1 MDNAA
6 EKIVP
11 FLIPSRRDQPLALV
25 FTDVVGSSAA
35 KRAAELGP
43 DASARDRAY
52 LQGIQTRHLRLV
64 RESVAAHSGTEI
76 MTIGD
81 SFFLTFEDARD
92 ALLCA
97 AEIQTRLAAQAIM
110 THTGPL
116 KLRIGIHVGTP
127 EFFENSWHGTDVD
140 TAARVESAGS
150 PAQILLSAAARQ
162 AVGDMPGITLRPLG
176 TFALKGVGNVALF
189 DADYDQNGLRIP
201 SAVSLETIAHERRM
215 KSVFRIAYTVLAVLL
230 IGGGYFA
237 YRRQHKPV
245 IGEKEPIILA
255 DLANKT
261 GDPVFDSTITPAI
274 TIQLQQSPILN
285 LVSHS
290 HLRQSMKYLGKPA
303 DDPVTPDLARQI
315 GQREGIKAYLSGE
328 VDKLGNSYVITL
340 NAQSTT
346 TGDTLATE
354 QAQASDKDHVLEA
367 AGEVATKMRSHLGES
382 LASIKKLDTPFS
394 QATTPSLEAFQAYA
408 LGDADHQK
416 GLDVPQAEGH
426 FRQAIALDPNFAMA
440 WARLGV
446 VNNNT
451 GQHVKSVEAFEKA
464 FPLSKNVSERERL
477 YIEGAYY
484 QLSVG
489 DLQKAR
495 ATEELAVQTYPL
507 DPANIA
513 NLAGTQGTLGDFD
526 AAIESSRKTIA
537 LDPRIAT
544 GWINLVS
551 NLVDLDK
558 LQEANE
564 AVTQAHQHQADRGTG
579 FLRWSYLLAYLE
591 GDTTST
597 ERILTQV
604 EGRPDQYQITQI
616 QAQIDEIE
624 GRYRDAAKVWQ
635 QAILQAKAQQEP
647 DTQAG
652 YLLNALGDRGLA
664 ANCAGAPNIV
674 REALA
679 LDKSKDTLKQA
690 VDASAFCNDKADAIP
705 LLEKLAAD
713 YPQNTFVQQVQ
724 LPQDRAALALADH
737 QPALALQLLPG
748 LSDLDN
754 VSQIPYFRGLA
765 HLEVHDAPSAIAD
778 FKIVTRYKGNS
789 LLNANY
795 GQGLLG
801 LARAYT
807 LNNDKPNALK
817 TYQSL
822 LTLWQHAD
830 PDLPQLQAA
839 KKEYAALQ

>member
-1 MDNAA
+1 MYPTEQAESAA
-6 EKIVP
+6 
-11 FLIPSRRDQPLALV
+11 PLALV

-35 KRAAELGP
+35 KRAAELGA

-52 LQGIQTRHLRLV
+52 LQGIQTRYLRLV
-64 RESVAAHSGTEI
+64 RDCLAAHSGTEI

-81 SFFLTFEDARD
+81 SFFLTFEDTRD

-140 TAARVESAGS
+140 TAARVESAGA

-162 AVGDMPGITLRPLG
+162 AVGDMPGIALRPLG
-176 TFALKGVGNVALF
+176 TFALKGVGNISLF
-189 DADYDQNGLRIP
+189 DADYDKNGIRIP
-201 SAVSLETIAHERRM
+201 SATSLETIAHERRM
-215 KSVFRIAYTVLAVLL
+215 KSVFRIGYAVLAVLL
-230 IGGGYFA
+230 IGGGYLG
-237 YRRQHKPV
+237 YQRQHKPI
-245 IGEKEPIILA
+245 IGEKEPILLA

-315 GQREGIKAYLSGE
+315 GQREGIKAFLSGE
-328 VDKLGNSYVITL
+328 VDKLGSSYVITL
-340 NAQSTT
+340 NAQNTS

-354 QAQASDKDHVLEA
+354 QSQASDKDHVLEA
-367 AGEVATKMRSHLGES
+367 AGKAATAMRSRLGES
-382 LASIKKLDTPFS
+382 LSSIKKLDTPFS
-394 QATTPSLEAFQAYA
+394 QATTPSLEAFQAYS
-408 LGDADHQK
+408 LGLAEHER

-426 FRQAIALDPNFAMA
+426 FRQAISIDPNFAMA

-446 VNNNT
+446 VYNNT
-451 GQHVKSVEAFEKA
+451 GQHFKAVAAFDKA

-477 YIEGAYY
+477 YIEGTYY

-507 DPANIA
+507 DPANVA
-513 NLAGTQGTLGDFD
+513 NLGGTQGLLGDFD
-526 AAIESSRKTIA
+526 AAVESGRKTIA
-537 LDPRIAT
+537 IDPRISTA
-544 GWINLVS
+544 WNNLLG
-551 NLVDLDK
+551 NLAYLDR
-558 LQEANE
+558 LQEADK
-564 AVTQAHQHQADRGTG
+564 AMADAHQHQVDRGTSVLG
-579 FLRWSYLLAYLE
+579 KIYLIAYLE
-591 GDTTST
+591 GDTASMA
-597 ERILTQV
+597 RVLTQV
-604 EGRPDQYQITQI
+604 EGRPDQYQVTQTH
-616 QAQIDEIE
+616 AQIDEFE
-624 GRYRDAAKVWQ
+624 GRYHDAAKVWQ
-635 QAILQAKAQQEP
+635 EAQLQAKAQQDP

-652 YLLNALGDRGLA
+652 FLLGALGDR
-664 ANCAGAPNIV
+664 
-674 REALA
+674 ALA
-679 LDKSKDTLKQA
+679 LDCAGASNVVRESLALAKSKDTLKQA
-690 VDASAFCNDKADAIP
+690 ADAAALCNDKADALTI
-705 LLEKLAAD
+705 LAKLAAD
-713 YPQNTFVQQVQ
+713 HPQDTLIQSVT
-724 LPQDRAALALADH
+724 LPQDRAALALAYH
-737 QPALALQLLPG
+737 QPSVALQLLPG
-748 LSDLDN
+748 PSNLDN
-754 VSQIPYFRGLA
+754 VSVIPYLRGLA
-765 HLEVHDAPSAIAD
+765 HLELHDAPSAIAD

-789 LLNANY
+789 ILNANY

-822 LTLWQHAD
+822 LTLWKSAD
-830 PDLPQLQAA
+830 PDLPQLLAA

>member
-1 MDNAA
+1 LENAA
-6 EKIVP
+6 EKTVP

-35 KRAAELGP
+35 KRAAELGA

-64 RESVAAHSGTEI
+64 RESLAAHSGTEI

-81 SFFLTFEDARD
+81 SFFLTFADARD

-176 TFALKGVGNVALF
+176 TFALKGVGNVSLF
-189 DADYDQNGLRIP
+189 DADYDKNGLRIP
-201 SAVSLETIAHERRM
+201 SATSLETLAHERRM
-215 KSVFRIAYTVLAVLL
+215 KSVFRIGYAVLAVLL

-261 GDPVFDSTITPAI
+261 GDPVFDATITPAI

-303 DDPVTPDLARQI
+303 DDPITPDLARQI

-328 VDKLGNSYVITL
+328 VDKLGSSYVITL
-340 NAQSTT
+340 NAQNTT

-382 LASIKKLDTPFS
+382 LSSIKKLDTPFN

-416 GLDVPQAEGH
+416 GLDVPQAESH
-426 FRQAIALDPNFAMA
+426 YRQAVTLDPNFAMA

-446 VNNNT
+446 VYNNAS
-451 GQHVKSVEAFEKA
+451 QHLRATEAFNKA
-464 FPLSKNVSERERL
+464 FALSKNVSERERL
-477 YIEGAYY
+477 YIQGAYY
-484 QLSVG
+484 QLALG
-489 DLQKAR
+489 DYQKAR
-495 ATEELAVQTYPL
+495 ATMELAEQTYPL
-507 DPANIA
+507 DLSNRI
-513 NLAGTQGTLGDFD
+513 NLGSTQETLGDFD
-526 AAIESSRKTIA
+526 GGVESDRKVLAIEPKTAVASNNLLAA
-537 LDPRIAT
+537 L
-544 GWINLVS
+544 VF
-551 NLVDLDK
+551 LDR
-558 LQEANE
+558 LQEAHE
-564 AVTQAHQHQADRGTG
+564 VLTQAHQHQVDHGTNY
-579 FLRWSYLLAYLE
+579 LQWSYLLAYLE
-591 GDTTST
+591 GDTTSSA
-597 ERILTQV
+597 RILTQT
-604 EGRPDQYQITQI
+604 EGHPDQYLFTQL
-616 QAQIDEIE
+616 QAQIDESE

-635 QAILQAKAQQEP
+635 RAVLQAKAQQEP
-647 DTQAG
+647 DTEASF
-652 YLLNALGDRGLA
+652 LLNALQDRALA
-664 ANCAGAPNIV
+664 ANCAGATKV
-674 REALA
+674 VSDALA
-679 LDKSKDTLKQA
+679 LDKSKDTLSSA
-690 VDASAFCNDKADAIP
+690 ADAAAFCNLKADADP
-705 LLEKLAAD
+705 LLAKLAAD
-713 YPQNTFVQQVQ
+713 YPQDTRIQKIHIP
-724 LPQDRAALALADH
+724 LDRAALALADH

-748 LSDLDN
+748 QSDLDN
-754 VSQIPYFRGLA
+754 VAPIPYFRGLA
-765 HLEVHDAPSAIAD
+765 HLELHDAPSAIAD
-778 FKIVTRYKGNS
+778 FKIATRWKGNS
-789 LLNANY
+789 IENGDY

-830 PDLPQLQAA
+830 PDLPQLLAA

>member
-1 MDNAA
+1 MH
-6 EKIVP
+6 
-11 FLIPSRRDQPLALV
+11 PSGQTLTAPLALV

-35 KRAAELGP
+35 KRAAELGA
-43 DASARDRAY
+43 DASARDEAY
-52 LQGIQTRHLRLV
+52 LSAVQTRHLRLV
-64 RESVAAHSGTEI
+64 RDCLAAHNGTEI

-81 SFFLTFEDARD
+81 AFFLTFEDAQA
-92 ALLCA
+92 ALLCC
-97 AEIQTRLAAQAIM
+97 AEIQMRLKSQPIM
-110 THTGPL
+110 TASGPV

-127 EFFENSWHGTDVD
+127 KFFENSWHGTDVD
-140 TAARVESAGS
+140 TAARVESAGNGE
-150 PAQILLSAAARQ
+150 QIVMSAAARQ
-162 AVGDMPGITLRPLG
+162 AVGEMPGFTFRPLG
-176 TFALKGVGNVALF
+176 TFALKGVGDVSLF

-201 SAVSLETIAHERRM
+201 SAVSLETLAHERRM
-215 KSVFRIAYTVLAVLL
+215 KSVFRIGYAALAVLL

-237 YRRQHKPV
+237 YRRQHKPI

-261 GDPVFDSTITPAI
+261 GDPVFDATITPAI

-328 VDKLGNSYVITL
+328 VDKLGSSYVITL
-340 NAQSTT
+340 NAQSTS

-354 QAQASDKDHVLEA
+354 QAQAPDKDHVLEA
-367 AGEVATKMRSHLGES
+367 AGKAATAMRSRLGES
-382 LASIKKLDTPFS
+382 LSSIKKLDTPFS
-394 QATTPSLEAFQAYA
+394 QATTPSLEAFQAYS
-408 LGDADHQK
+408 LGLTEHEK
-416 GLDVPQAEGH
+416 GLDIPQAEGH
-426 FRQAIALDPNFAMA
+426 FRQAVTIDPNFAMA

-446 VNNNT
+446 VYHNSAQQLKAT
-451 GQHVKSVEAFEKA
+451 EAFNKA
-464 FPLSKNVSERERL
+464 FALSGNVSERERL

-495 ATEELAVQTYPL
+495 ATQELAVQTYPL

-513 NLAGTQGTLGDFD
+513 NLAGTQITLGDFD
-526 AAIESSRKTIA
+526 AAIESSRKTLA

-544 GWINLVS
+544 GWINLLS

-564 AVTQAHQHQADRGTG
+564 AVTQAHQHQTDRGTN
-579 FLRWSYLLAYLE
+579 FLHWSYLLAYLE
-591 GDTTST
+591 GDTTSSA
-597 ERILTQV
+597 RILGQM
-604 EGRPDQYQITQI
+604 EGRPDQYQITQTH
-616 QAQIDEIE
+616 AQIDEFE
-624 GRYRDAAKVWQ
+624 GRYRDAAKAWQ
-635 QAILQAKAQQEP
+635 EAQLQAKAQQDP
-647 DTQAG
+647 DTQANF
-652 YLLNALGDRGLA
+652 LLA
-664 ANCAGAPNIV
+664 ALFDRSLTLNCVGASNVI
-674 REALA
+674 RESLVLA
-679 LDKSKDTLKQA
+679 KSKDTLKQA
-690 VDASAFCNDKADAIP
+690 ADAAASCNDKADALPI
-705 LLEKLAAD
+705 LARLAAD
-713 YPQNTFVQQVQ
+713 YPQDTLIQQAT

-737 QPALALQLLPG
+737 QPAVALQFLPG
-748 LSDLDN
+748 PSNLDN
-754 VSQIPYFRGLA
+754 ISAIPYLRGLA
-765 HLEVHDAPSAIAD
+765 HLELHDAPGAIAD
-778 FKIVTRYKGNS
+778 FKIVTRWKGNS
-789 LLNANY
+789 ILNANY

-830 PDLPQLQAA
+830 PDLPQLLAA

>member
-1 MDNAA
+1 MEIASTPAA
-6 EKIVP
+6 
-11 FLIPSRRDQPLALV
+11 PLALV

-35 KRAAELGP
+35 KRAAELGA

-52 LQGIQTRHLRLV
+52 LQGIQSRHLRLV
-64 RESVAAHSGTEI
+64 RESLAAHSGTEI

-140 TAARVESAGS
+140 TAARVESAGA

-162 AVGDMPGITLRPLG
+162 AVGDIS
-176 TFALKGVGNVALF
+176 LF
-189 DADYDQNGLRIP
+189 DADYDKNGLRIP

-215 KSVFRIAYTVLAVLL
+215 KSVFRIAYAVLAVLL
-230 IGGGYFA
+230 IGGGYFG

-261 GDPVFDSTITPAI
+261 GDPVFDATITPAI

-290 HLRQSMKYLGKPA
+290 HLRQSMKYIGKPA

-328 VDKLGNSYVITL
+328 VDKLGSSYVITL
-340 NAQSTT
+340 NAQNTT

-367 AGEVATKMRSHLGES
+367 AGKAATAMRSRLGES
-382 LASIKKLDTPFS
+382 LSSIKKLDTPFS
-394 QATTPSLEAFQAYA
+394 LATTPSLEAFQAYS
-408 LGDADHQK
+408 LGLAEHER

-426 FRQAIALDPNFAMA
+426 FRQAIAIDPNFAMA

-446 VNNNT
+446 VYHNSAQQLKAT
-451 GQHVKSVEAFEKA
+451 EAFNKA
-464 FPLSKNVSERERL
+464 FALSGNVSERERL

-495 ATEELAVQTYPL
+495 ATLELAVQTYPL

-513 NLAGTQGTLGDFD
+513 NLAGTQGTLGDLD
-526 AAIESSRKTIA
+526 ATIESSRKTLA

-564 AVTQAHQHQADRGTG
+564 AVTQAHQHQTDRGTS
-579 FLRWSYLLAYLE
+579 FLKWSYLLAYFE

-616 QAQIDEIE
+616 QAQIDELE
-624 GRYRDAAKVWQ
+624 GGYRDAAKDWQ
-635 QAILQAKAQQEP
+635 QAVLQAKAQQEP
-647 DTQAG
+647 DTQASF
-652 YLLNALGDRGLA
+652 LLNALLDRAIA
-664 ANCAGAPNIV
+664 ANCADAPKVI
-674 REALA
+674 RGALA
-679 LDKSKDTLKQA
+679 VDKSKDTLKQA
-690 VDASAFCNDKADAIP
+690 ADAASFCNDKTDALPI
-705 LLEKLAAD
+705 LAKLAAD
-713 YPQNTFVQQVQ
+713 YPQDTVVQQINI
-724 LPQDRAALALADH
+724 PQDRAALALAEH
-737 QPALALQLLPG
+737 QPAEALQLLPG
-748 LSDLDN
+748 PSNLDN
-754 VSQIPYFRGLA
+754 VSLIPYLRGLA
-765 HLEVHDAPSAIAD
+765 HLELHDAPSAIAD
-778 FKIVTRYKGNS
+778 FKITTRYKGNS
-789 LLNANY
+789 LLNGDY

-822 LTLWQHAD
+822 LALWQHAD
-830 PDLPQLQAA
+830 PDLPQLLAA